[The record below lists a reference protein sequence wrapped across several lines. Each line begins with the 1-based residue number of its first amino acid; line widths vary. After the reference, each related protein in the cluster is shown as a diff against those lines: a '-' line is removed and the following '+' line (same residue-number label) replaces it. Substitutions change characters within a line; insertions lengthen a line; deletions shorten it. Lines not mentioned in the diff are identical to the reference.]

1 MLSACSDAFRMRL
14 DSPRSL
20 CKSRCFSCLRRTR
33 HKPRAP
39 RATRTGKAS
48 TGPRID
54 LLIIL
59 WRQCSHPTLTCVPFR
74 LLHTALLSCLFLAT
88 PMFNYSNIVFVQFS
102 DRHKSYLLRKKSLVM
117 ILQAA
122 TGHCQLLVSPLNY
135 IFSPLLVSL
144 LHELKIIDKN
154 QAAIGHH
161 QLARQTQTDVF
172 TMGIL
177 KVYAAPLS

>member
-1 MLSACSDAFRMRL
+1 MHIAGVYR
-14 DSPRSL
+14 
-20 CKSRCFSCLRRTR
+20 
-33 HKPRAP
+33 
-39 RATRTGKAS
+39 
-48 TGPRID
+48 D

-122 TGHCQLLVSPLNY
+122 KGHCQLLVSPLNY